1 MNILTSALPSPAIV
15 AVPRPR
21 GFWYGVMQR
30 LSRDPVTLCCAAIL
44 IAIVLVAIFAPYLA
58 PYDPTKQSVALRL
71 KPPGYVGH
79 WLGTDELGRDLMS
92 RLIYGGRYSLFM
104 GFLPVFVATMI
115 GGTLGIIA
123 GYAGGWTNS
132 IIMRVIDVFYAFPS
146 VLLAV
151 AISGALGG
159 GTANGLLA
167 LCLIFIPP
175 VARVAESVTMQIRT
189 HDFVEAARVTGAGF
203 FQILWGQVLANVTG
217 PILVYA
223 SSLISISIIIASGL
237 SFLKLGVTPPNAE
250 WGLMLSALRQS
261 VYVAPVNAILPGV
274 MIFITSICFNLM
286 SDGIRTAMNVKN

>member
-1 MNILTSALPSPAIV
+1 MNIFTSALPAPAIV

-44 IAIVLVAIFAPYLA
+44 LTIILVAIFAPYLA
-58 PYDPTKQSVALRL
+58 PYDPTKQSIVLRL
-71 KPPGYVGH
+71 KPPGYQGY
-79 WLGTDELGRDLMS
+79 WLGTDELGRELMS

-104 GFLPVFVATMI
+104 GFLPVFVATLI

-159 GTANGLLA
+159 GTVNGLLA

-237 SFLKLGVTPPNAE
+237 SFLGLGVTPPNAE

-261 VYVAPVNAILPGV
+261 VYIAPLNAILPGV

-286 SDGIRTAMNVKN
+286 SDGIRTAMNVKS